1 MSYRILVV
9 DDYPSAAQISCTL
22 LELLGHVTRSARS
35 GREAL
40 VIAAELQPQ
49 IGILDLGLPDISGFD
64 VARGLRA
71 ALTGPL
77 FLAALTGWAQP
88 ADRVRSI
95 AAGFDCHILKPAD
108 GAKLRDIVKR
118 AERKLNGGGGQ
129 ARA

>member
-49 IGILDLGLPDISGFD
+49 IGILD